1 MKKSLSELRDLGPL
15 GKVAIRSLDLSLYLA
30 EVELGGQRQVICHDD
45 GRPLRAVNLV
55 AMREML
61 QGLQIESLVLVQES
75 AYDEMIG
82 QPARLGSNALEV
94 PLSLEAQP
102 ATDH

>member
-1 MKKSLSELRDLGPL
+1 MKQKLSELRDLGPL
-15 GKVAIRSLDLSLYLA
+15 QKVAIRSLELSLYLA
-30 EVELGGQRQVICHDD
+30 EVELQGRRYAICDDD

-61 QGLQIESLVLVQES
+61 RDLQIESLVLVQES

-82 QPARLGSNALEV
+82 QPLREGSNALEV
-94 PLSLEAQP
+94 PLSLDP
-102 ATDH
+102 VIDR

>member
-1 MKKSLSELRDLGPL
+1 MKKRLSELRGLGSL
-15 GKVAIRSLDLSLYLA
+15 EKVAIRSLDLSLYLA
-30 EVELGGQRQVICHDD
+30 EVELDGQRYVICHDD

-82 QPARLGSNALEV
+82 QPTRLGSNALEV
-94 PLSLEAQP
+94 PLSLEPQP
-102 ATDH
+102 PTDR